1 MIFLENTAKKSGV
14 IFIGVLIILSALS
27 TFGCR
32 HTGVWLAK
40 EDIPPHA
47 DAIILLMGTFPERV
61 LQAADLYHEGVADK
75 MIIVYENMGP
85 YKVLEARG
93 ARIIRTTEQARDAAV
108 ALGVPDSCITM
119 LPGDARSTLDEAMA
133 VKEYL
138 TANPG
143 LDTIIL
149 VSSPSHMRRAYMI
162 FREVLKNTGNKTYLG
177 TSPSEYSSFNS
188 HRWWRRKED
197 IQAVLTEW
205 VKIVSFIIF
214 ERGTIVK

>member
-1 MIFLENTAKKSGV
+1 MRRLLWFIGIFLLVA
-14 IFIGVLIILSALS
+14 VLCVE
-27 TFGCR
+27 GCR
-32 HTGVWLAK
+32 HTGMWLAR
-40 EDIPPHA
+40 EEIPPRA
-47 DAIILLMGTFPERV
+47 DALVILMGYFPERV